1 MTSGAD
7 AATPEPAATATVAAA
22 ADAAEPAEAAP
33 PRIGLIW
40 AEAAG
45 VIGRDGVMPW
55 HVPEDLAHFKEVTLG
70 APVVMGRRTWESLPP
85 RFRPLPGRVNIVA
98 TRNDAW
104 AADGAAR
111 AASVDDALALA
122 AAGDPPWIWVIG
134 GADLFGQLMPT
145 ADRLEITEL
154 RAPDGGDALAPV
166 PGDTPAPRIDAPGW
180 RLAHVD
186 PPTGWLPSRSG
197 LEYRFLRY
205 LRA

>member
-7 AATPEPAATATVAAA
+7 AATPRAAA
-22 ADAAEPAEAAP
+22 ERR

-40 AEAAG
+40 AESAG
-45 VIGRDGVMPW
+45 IIGRDGGMPW
-55 HVPEDLAHFKEVTLG
+55 HVPEDLAHFKAVTLG

-85 RFRPLPGRVNIVA
+85 RFRPLPGRANIVV
-98 TRNDAW
+98 TRTDAW
-104 AADGAAR
+104 AADGAVR
-111 AASVDDALALA
+111 AASVEDALALA
-122 AAGDPPWIWVIG
+122 AAGDPAWTWVIG

-145 ADRLEITEL
+145 ADRLEVTEL
-154 RAPDGGDALAPV
+154 RAPGGGGAVVPQ
-166 PGDTPAPRIDAPGW
+166 PGDTSAPPIDPAGW
-180 RLAHVD
+180 HLAHVD

>member
-1 MTSGAD
+1 MTSAAD
-7 AATPEPAATATVAAA
+7 AAAPEPAAGAAR
-22 ADAAEPAEAAP
+22 

-40 AEAAG
+40 AESAG
-45 VIGRDGVMPW
+45 VIGRDGGMPW

-85 RFRPLPGRVNIVA
+85 RFRPLPRRANIVV

-104 AADGAAR
+104 AADGAVR
-111 AASVDDALALA
+111 AASVDDALTLA

-145 ADRLEITEL
+145 ADRLEVTEL
-154 RAPDGGDALAPV
+154 RASGGGDAVAPEA
-166 PGDTPAPRIDAPGW
+166 GDTPAPRVDPASW
-180 RLAHVD
+180 HLARVE

-205 LRA
+205 LRARRTHDLSGPRDS